1 MLHSIISNPLSPLT
15 NWFKKKSTGKNSK
28 AKTPNVANVVN
39 SKLLPNSIKNAL
51 AIAPVLSNPKAAV
64 NAIKSTK
71 DTTSTPKSETITT
84 PTFSASV
91 PQSGVVSGGSSG
103 GGSGYAS
110 SVVSAPA
117 YNEPKPVESDFK
129 IDLSSML
136 AAFDKTAQSSRDMAN
151 TTYNTTRGDL
161 LKSIER
167 FREDHA
173 KQVEGQKRAYLSNQ
187 ASLQDARAEVN
198 RMNRIN
204 AASRGLA
211 GSGLQQLSQLQNL
224 LNQSQDISE
233 LALSNQETME
243 NLRSLLS
250 RAEEDNATDLA
261 NAETAR
267 ANAINSIESALG
279 SNKANLEYN
288 AAQTAKNQ
296 YLNALDAW
304 NNRQFQASEN
314 AKSRALTQAQMAQ
327 DAADRQYAAQTAY
340 DNALSTLN
348 SSLNSLYKSNSSRTL
363 SSYAA
368 EAGYDISSTDID
380 KMTQAQKNEL
390 KAQIAEGYAKGMDAT
405 LSNLDI
411 QYALPTE
418 NSKNNK
424 KTVNDILAAY
434 KYDTYY

>member
-1 MLHSIISNPLSPLT
+1 MNNFLMNVLKPLT
-15 NWFKKKSTGKNSK
+15 TIFKKTVKDKTSNSK
-28 AKTPNVANVVN
+28 SKVSSSFVAPTVN
-39 SKLLPNSIKNAL
+39 KMKLADYVSKQKN
-51 AIAPVLSNPKAAV
+51 N
-64 NAIKSTK
+64 
-71 DTTSTPKSETITT
+71 TTSESVIEPPTA

-91 PQSGVVSGGSSG
+91 PQSSVVSGGNSGGSG
-103 GGSGYAS
+103 GGSGYTS
-110 SVVSAPA
+110 SIAAAPA

-136 AAFDKTAQSSRDMAN
+136 AAFDKAAQSSRDMAN

-161 LKSIER
+161 LKSLER

-173 KQVEGQKRAYLSNQ
+173 KQVESQKRAYLSNQ

-250 RAEEDNATDLA
+250 RAEEDSATDLA

-267 ANAINSIESALG
+267 ANAINSIESTLG
-279 SNKANLEYN
+279 SNKANFEYN

-314 AKSRALTQAQMAQ
+314 AKSRALTQSQMAQ

-348 SSLNSLYKSNSSRTL
+348 SSLNSLYKTNSSRTL

-368 EAGYDISSTDID
+368 EAGYDISPAEID
-380 KMTQAQKNEL
+380 KLTKKDLNDL

-405 LSNLDI
+405 LSNLDM

-418 NSKNNK
+418 NSRQNK

>member
-1 MLHSIISNPLSPLT
+1 MANNFLANVLKPLT
-15 NWFKKKSTGKNSK
+15 TIFKKTVNDKTSNSK
-28 AKTPNVANVVN
+28 RKVSSSFVAPTVN
-39 SKLLPNSIKNAL
+39 KMKLADYVSKQNN
-51 AIAPVLSNPKAAV
+51 N
-64 NAIKSTK
+64 
-71 DTTSTPKSETITT
+71 TTSESVIEPPTA

-110 SVVSAPA
+110 SVASAPA

-129 IDLSSML
+129 IDLTSML
-136 AAFDKTAQSSRDMAN
+136 AAFDKAAQSSRDMAN

-161 LKSIER
+161 LKSLER

-267 ANAINSIESALG
+267 KNAIDSIEAALG

-348 SSLNSLYKSNSSRTL
+348 SSLNSLYKTNSSRTL

-390 KAQIAEGYAKGMDAT
+390 KSQIAEGYAKGMDAT

-411 QYALPTE
+411 QYALPIE

>member
-1 MLHSIISNPLSPLT
+1 MTNNFLANVLRPLT
-15 NWFKKKSTGKNSK
+15 TIFKKKVNDKTSK
-28 AKTPNVANVVN
+28 
-39 SKLLPNSIKNAL
+39 SKSGVSSSFAAPTINKMKL
-51 AIAPVLSNPKAAV
+51 ADYVSKKGNKPTSES
-64 NAIKSTK
+64 AIESPTA
-71 DTTSTPKSETITT
+71 

-91 PQSGVVSGGSSG
+91 PQSGVVSGGGSG

-110 SVVSAPA
+110 SALAAPA

-129 IDLSSML
+129 VDLSSML
-136 AAFDKTAQSSRDMAN
+136 AAFDKAAQSSRDMAN

-161 LKSIER
+161 LKSLER

-348 SSLNSLYKSNSSRTL
+348 SSLNSLYKTNSSRTL

-368 EAGYDISSTDID
+368 EAGYDISPADID
-380 KMTQAQKNEL
+380 KLSKEQRNDL

-405 LSNLDI
+405 LSNLDM

-418 NSKNNK
+418 NSRQNK